1 MAKDNTPAAA
11 EEPLSFEDA
20 VKARIALLL
29 EAGTPLAAAKMLAEN
44 AEKAEREEIARLAS
58 APKKGGK

>member
-1 MAKDNTPAAA
+1 MADKNQPAAA
-11 EEPLSFEDA
+11 EEPSSFEEA

-44 AEKAEREEIARLAS
+44 AEKTEREEIARLA
-58 APKKGGK
+58 AQKKGGK